1 VQKLTIVALT
11 LACTDPAGRSDAGPL
26 DTASSVP
33 KMASAAEPSA
43 MSPTITSSPP
53 PREPP
58 PEEPLAAKGRA
69 LVTLL
74 QEGKFADVTA
84 GFDATMAAALPAE
97 KLAQVWSGL
106 VAGVGAFQSIERA
119 RVEPVG
125 AYRTALVTCQF
136 ANARLDAKI
145 AFDRDE
151 KVAGLFF
158 SPAADPYA
166 DPPYVDRSKLEE
178 REVTVGAWALPGTLT
193 LPKGSGPFRAVVLVH
208 GSGPNDR
215 DESVGANKPFKDL
228 AGGLASRGVAVL
240 RYEKRTFRGSEKRGG
255 RTEPPREEVHGAKL
269 AKEVE
274 LTVDH
279 ETVDD
284 ALAAVALLRGM
295 KEIDAAHVVVAGHS
309 LGGQLAPRIA
319 ARAPGSVAAIAILAG
334 STRPIPDM
342 MVEQVRYIAS
352 LDGRRAPEEDQQ
364 LAQLEKAAARA
375 RELMKGQP
383 GKDGEVVLGAGAAY
397 WADLGKYD
405 ALAVAAKLDV
415 PIFVAQGGR
424 DYQVTTVDFDA
435 WKKALAGK
443 PKVTFELLAE
453 ANHLFGPGEGKSAP
467 EEYQRRAPVD
477 VRLVERLAAWV
488 AGL

>member
-1 VQKLTIVALT
+1 MRRIAISATALA
-11 LACTDPAGRSDAGPL
+11 LACTDPTARSG
-26 DTASSVP
+26 
-33 KMASAAEPSA
+33 SAALDATSSAPKTPSSAERTA
-43 MSPTITSSPP
+43 MSTTTQSLPPKDPP
-53 PREPP
+53 PREPV
-58 PEEPLAAKGRA
+58 PEEPIAAKGRA
-69 LVTLL
+69 FVALL
-74 QEGKFADVTA
+74 HAGKFTDAA
-84 GFDATMAAALPAE
+84 ASFDATMAAALPAD
-97 KLAQVWSGL
+97 KLAQVWSGV
-106 VAGVGAFQSIERA
+106 VAGVGAFESIERA

-125 AYRTALVTCQF
+125 AYRTVLVTCKF
-136 ANARLDAKI
+136 KNARLDAKI
-145 AFDRDE
+145 AFDKDE

-158 SPAADPYA
+158 VPAADPYA

-178 REVTVGAWALPGTLT
+178 REVTVGDGAWSVPGTLT
-193 LPKGSGPFRAVVLVH
+193 LPRGSGPFRAVVLVH

-240 RYEKRTFRGSEKRGG
+240 RYEKRTK
-255 RTEPPREEVHGAKL
+255 VHGARM
-269 AKEVE
+269 AKEVD
-274 LTVDH
+274 LTVDQ

-295 KEIDAAHVVVAGHS
+295 KEIDGAHVVVVGHS

-334 STRPIPDM
+334 STRPLPDM
-342 MVEQVRYIAS
+342 IVEQTRYIAS
-352 LDGRRAPEEDQQ
+352 LDGRRALEEDEQ
-364 LAQLEKAAARA
+364 LGELEKAAARA

-383 GKDGEVVLGAGAAY
+383 GKGGEVVLGAGAAY

-405 ALAVAAKLDV
+405 ALTVAAKLDL

-435 WKKALAGK
+435 WKKALAGR
-443 PKVTFELLAE
+443 PKATFELFAE

-477 VRLVERLAAWV
+477 GRLVERLSAWV